1 MNNLL
6 LSKLPAYGFH
16 KKYYND
22 TLTSVREVF
31 IKKLRERMNR
41 ACERTYSTT
50 PQGLT
55 RKRSMFPS
63 YRMSNLIPKFYKLV

>member
-16 KKYYND
+16 EKYYND

-50 PQGLT
+50 PQGL
-55 RKRSMFPS
+55 S
-63 YRMSNLIPKFYKLV
+63 Y